1 MACIRGLTSFVEIL
15 FNNAAKIPKFE
26 ECFPAS
32 VYHAAIAG
40 ILKQGVERL
49 DNVRQT
55 AGEHLGRLL
64 SFSLP
69 PVEDPS
75 PWRIE
80 GDEMM
85 KALFLR
91 YVSSFASSGAIL

>member
-15 FNNAAKIPKFE
+15 FANAAKIPNFE
-26 ECFPAS
+26 DYLPAP
-32 VYHAAIAG
+32 VYHTAIAG

-55 AGEHLGRLL
+55 AGEHVGRLL
-64 SFSLP
+64 LLSLP
-69 PVEDPS
+69 TVEDPS

-80 GDEMM
+80 GEETM

-91 YVSSFASSGAIL
+91 YGFSPFVW

>member
-15 FNNAAKIPKFE
+15 FNSAAEIPKFE
-26 ECFPAS
+26 EYLPAPA
-32 VYHAAIAG
+32 YHAAIAG

-55 AGEHLGRLL
+55 AGEHLRRLL
-64 SFSLP
+64 LLSLP

-91 YVSSFASSGAIL
+91 YASISFLKA